1 MGRANKAKDDAEKG
15 SNATAETTFSVE
27 MEQDNLSQSISVA
40 SCPVQGERSIC
51 SAASSK
57 AQSQIVSSRDRKRW
71 RSKNT
76 TDGIL
81 TVKVHDVSAEAAAL
95 EKARRRHRKTNFPDG
110 VKFGTVEIREHP
122 ITVGDNPGGFRGP
135 PLSIEWKAQNRI
147 KMSLEEYEK
156 DRPPRRSGSQMNIP
170 FTVREDMLREAGFSR
185 GELREAQRD
194 VNIARRH
201 RRRTIEVMKL
211 APIHEISERVVRG
224 SLNMTINRGKKRRE
238 REYIKK
244 AWAVHIALDEVE
256 GRSRHSAMS
265 GSLPSQEDFDDFS
278 DDDNKEYAA
287 DESGIS
293 HGIDGSGQ
301 SHAV

>member
-1 MGRANKAKDDAEKG
+1 
-15 SNATAETTFSVE
+15 
-27 MEQDNLSQSISVA
+27 
-40 SCPVQGERSIC
+40 
-51 SAASSK
+51 
-57 AQSQIVSSRDRKRW
+57 
-71 RSKNT
+71 
-76 TDGIL
+76 
-81 TVKVHDVSAEAAAL
+81 
-95 EKARRRHRKTNFPDG
+95 
-110 VKFGTVEIREHP
+110 
-122 ITVGDNPGGFRGP
+122 
-135 PLSIEWKAQNRI
+135 
-147 KMSLEEYEK
+147 MSLEEYEK

-170 FTVREDMLREAGFSR
+170 FTVREDMLRDAGFSR

-244 AWAVHIALDEVE
+244 AWAVHVALDEVE
-256 GRSRHSAMS
+256 GRSRHSVMS

-293 HGIDGSGQ
+293 HGNDESGQ